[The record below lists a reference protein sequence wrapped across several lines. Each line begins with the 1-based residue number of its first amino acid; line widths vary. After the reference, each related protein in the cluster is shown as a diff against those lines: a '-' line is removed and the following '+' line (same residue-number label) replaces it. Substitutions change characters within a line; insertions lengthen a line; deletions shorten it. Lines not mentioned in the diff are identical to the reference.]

1 VPKKGE
7 CMSIKEKQNFQ
18 TSQDFNSIEYPK
30 DEKEVSNFIK
40 KFYKSNTPIE
50 IIGSGSK
57 VKLGKPI
64 QSAKT
69 LNLSKIRGIVE
80 YLPEELYIKVKAGTP
95 IKEIEEKLK
104 KNKQQLA
111 FEPIDF
117 GYFLNGKTDYGTAAG
132 QVACNISG
140 SRRFKVG
147 SVRDHVLGFRGVNGK
162 GEIIKS
168 GGVVVKNVTG
178 YDLSK
183 LICGSYG
190 TLIAITEVTFK
201 VLPAPEASK
210 TMIIHNQKVE
220 SAVDLLN
227 RSISSSNDISGAV
240 FFPNKPE
247 IAGSIMNIESTF
259 KLNDL
264 EHEGSIT
271 AIRIEGS
278 KKSIDQRIENLIKE
292 LKIVSTNI
300 SILEPYQSEIFWNKV
315 KSLEFFSNTKN
326 SIIRIVIPPA
336 ACAHL
341 IYQFSDKFK
350 YYLDWG
356 GSLIW
361 LEAFELSE
369 DMFESIRKKVV
380 RLGGYITMIKN
391 SDYLPYV
398 EDVFT
403 INRDRFNISQNI
415 KKSFDPKRIL
425 NPGKMYTGI

>member
-1 VPKKGE
+1 
-7 CMSIKEKQNFQ
+7 MSTEEKQSFQ
-18 TSQDFNSIEYPK
+18 TYQDSDSVKYPQN
-30 DEKEVSNFIK
+30 EKEVSHFIK
-40 KFYKSNTPIE
+40 KFYKLNVPIE
-50 IIGSGSK
+50 LIGSGSK
-57 VKLGKPI
+57 KKIGKPL
-64 QSAKT
+64 QCSNT
-69 LNLSKIRGIVE
+69 LNLSKLNEIIE
-80 YLPEELYIKVKAGTP
+80 YLPEELYIKVEACAS
-95 IKEIEEKLK
+95 IKQIEEELK

-117 GYFLNGKTDYGTAAG
+117 GYLLNGKSDYGTAAG

-140 SRRFKVG
+140 PRRFKVG

-190 TLIAITEVTFK
+190 TLVALTEITFK
-201 VLPAPEASK
+201 VLPIPEGSK
-210 TMIIHNQKVE
+210 TLVIHNQKLE
-220 SAVDLLN
+220 FAVDFLDKA
-227 RSISSSNDISGAV
+227 ISSSNDISGAI
-240 FFPNKPE
+240 FLPNDTE
-247 IAGSIMNIESTF
+247 VSGCVMNIEKTF

-264 EHEGSIT
+264 KHEGSIT

-278 KKSIDQRIENLIKE
+278 KNSINERIENLINE
-292 LKIVSTNI
+292 LKLINFNI
-300 SILEPYQSEIFWNKV
+300 SILEIYQSEIFWNKIR
-315 KSLEFFSNTKN
+315 SLEFFSSSKN
-326 SIIRIVIPPA
+326 SILRIVIPPSESVN
-336 ACAHL
+336 L
-341 IYQFSDKFK
+341 IYQFSNQFK

-356 GSLIW
+356 GALMW
-361 LEAFELSE
+361 MEAFELSE
-369 DMFESIRKKVV
+369 EMFVSIRKKVV
-380 RLGGYITMIKN
+380 KLGGYVTMIKN

-425 NPGKMYTGI
+425 NPGKMYIGI